1 MPAPQ
6 PTEAQLAAV
15 DRIARFVVRFGVA
28 LPALMALESLRPL
41 SYVGSQFMH
50 LLTPSLAVF
59 LTPKDWEALA
69 ALLEHREGID
79 VLLDRIE
86 ALEKESRDA

>member
-1 MPAPQ
+1 MPSPQ
-6 PTEAQLAAV
+6 PSAAQAAAV

-50 LLTPSLAVF
+50 LLTPSIAAF
-59 LTPKDWEALA
+59 LTPADWEALA
-69 ALLEHREGID
+69 ELLEDRQGLD

-86 ALEKESRDA
+86 TLDQEARRG